1 MPAFK
6 YFINRSTVLG
16 VYREAL
22 LLTREFSDPDMRS
35 DMAELIRYEF
45 EPFRKYSGMT
55 QQDDDVQEQIDYLLA
70 KARQRINQIKN
81 YADRTN

>member
-6 YFINRSTVLG
+6 YFINKSTVLG

-22 LLTREFSDPDMRS
+22 KLTKEFSDADMQR

-45 EPFRKYSGMT
+45 EPFRKFSGKT
-55 QQDDDVQEQIDYLLA
+55 QQDDDM
-70 KARQRINQIKN
+70 
-81 YADRTN
+81 